1 MKREILALSGGV
13 GGAKLA
19 LGLADELRPGELT
32 IVANTGD
39 DFDHLGLSI
48 SPDLDTVMYTLAGI
62 GNAEQGWGLAG
73 ESWAAMDALG
83 RYGAETWFR
92 LGDRDIA
99 THLVRSQRLRAG
111 ESLSQVTRRLC
122 RALGVA
128 HTLLPMSDDPV
139 RTMVQTEAGE
149 LPFQDYFVRRRCEP
163 RVAGFRFD
171 GIDAARPH
179 PQLVESLRSPTL
191 GATVIC
197 PSNPFVS
204 VAPMLRLPGVEA
216 ALRASA
222 APVIAVSP
230 IIAGAAVK
238 GPAAKM
244 MQELN
249 LPQTAEAVAAH
260 YGELIDGFVIDDAD
274 VAQAPAIRALGIKVL
289 VVPTLMRNRQDKVGL
304 ARRVLAFARAL
315 REEEEAP
322 CMP

>member
-39 DFDHLGLSI
+39 DFEHLGLSI

-73 ESWAAMDALG
+73 ESWATMDALG

-171 GIDAARPH
+171 GIDVARPH
-179 PQLVESLRSPTL
+179 PQLLESLRSPTL

>member
-39 DFDHLGLSI
+39 DFEHLGLNV

-62 GNAEQGWGLAG
+62 GDAEQGWGLAG
-73 ESWAAMDALG
+73 ESWSAMDALG
-83 RYGAETWFR
+83 RYGVETWFR

-111 ESLSQVTRRLC
+111 DSLSQVTRRLC
-122 RALGVA
+122 GALGVA

-163 RVAGFRFD
+163 RVGGFRFD

-179 PQLVESLRSPTL
+179 PQLLERLRSPAL

-204 VAPMLRLPGVEA
+204 VAPMLWLPGVEA

-249 LPQTAEAVAAH
+249 LPQTAEAVADY
-260 YGELIDGFVIDDAD
+260 YGDLIDGFIIDDAD
-274 VAQAPAIRALGIKVL
+274 VAQAPAIRERGIKVL

-315 REEEEAP
+315 REEEATCTP
-322 CMP
+322 